1 MPKSEAPPKP
11 ATPRP
16 ESSRPAVEKNA
27 PLAVPPSVASSNDLF
42 GALDDTQDYLKVL
55 YYGPEGSAKSSNA
68 LTLAKMG
75 RILLINA
82 EGGAKR
88 QALKRLGIPTENIR
102 VWPRRQGD
110 PITNA
115 GLDELYFQI
124 KTDLDADPESW
135 AGVVF
140 DSITDIVT
148 ALLGQVVERRID
160 KARAKGVLID
170 DVDEHFTEISDYGTM
185 SKMISDKIRKFR
197 DLPTHVVYTALQ
209 RRVVDN
215 DTSLV
220 TYMPAVTPGVAVPLL
235 GYVDFVL
242 ACRAEDE
249 QGNFRALTKKG
260 NRYRA
265 KDRFGI
271 LPDVMAVPS
280 MERLF
285 AYASGELT
293 IDSDPLQG
301 TVRQITSGKIQSE
314 SKDDESKNEFDTAA
328 EDAVDNQE

>member
-1 MPKSEAPPKP
+1 MPKAETP
-11 ATPRP
+11 AKTTSARP
-16 ESSRPAVEKNA
+16 ESSRPSSAKNA
-27 PLAVPPSVASSNDLF
+27 PLNIPPVVGSSNDMF
-42 GALDDTQDYLKVL
+42 GSLDDTQDYLKVL
-55 YYGPEGSAKSSNA
+55 YYGREGSGKSSNA

-82 EGGAKR
+82 EGGAKKT
-88 QALKRLGIPTENIR
+88 ALKRLGIPTENVM

-124 KTDLDADPESW
+124 KTELEADPESW
-135 AGVVF
+135 VGVVF

-148 ALLGQVVERRID
+148 ALLGQVVDRRVE
-160 KARAKGVLID
+160 KARNRGVSID
-170 DVDEHFTEISDYGTM
+170 DIDEHFTEISDYGTM
-185 SKMISDKIRKFR
+185 SKIVSDKIRKFR
-197 DLPTHVVYTALQ
+197 DLPTHVVYTALE
-209 RRVVDN
+209 RRVVDS
-215 DTSLV
+215 DTSQV
-220 TYMPAVTPGVAVPLL
+220 TYTPAVTPGVAVPLL

-249 QGNFRALTKKG
+249 QGNFRALTKRG

-271 LPDVMAVPS
+271 LPEIMAVPS

-285 AYASGELT
+285 AYAEGELT
-293 IDSDPLQG
+293 IDSDPLQV
-301 TVRQITSGKIQSE
+301 TVSQVKSGK
-314 SKDDESKNEFDTAA
+314 SKTKKSDDESNNEFDTAA
-328 EDAVDNQE
+328 DDAVDNHE

>member
-1 MPKSEAPPKP
+1 M
-11 ATPRP
+11 
-16 ESSRPAVEKNA
+16 
-27 PLAVPPSVASSNDLF
+27 F
-42 GALDDTQDYLKVL
+42 GSLDDTQDYLKVL
-55 YYGPEGSAKSSNA
+55 YYGREGSGKSSNA

-82 EGGAKR
+82 EGGAKKT
-88 QALKRLGIPTENIR
+88 ALKRLGIPTENVM

-124 KTDLDADPESW
+124 KTELEADPESW
-135 AGVVF
+135 VGVVF

-148 ALLGQVVERRID
+148 ALLGQVVDRRVE
-160 KARAKGVLID
+160 KARNRGVSID
-170 DVDEHFTEISDYGTM
+170 DIDEHFTEISDYGTM
-185 SKMISDKIRKFR
+185 SKIVSDKIRKFR
-197 DLPTHVVYTALQ
+197 DLPTHVVYTALE
-209 RRVVDN
+209 RRVVDS
-215 DTSLV
+215 DTSQV
-220 TYMPAVTPGVAVPLL
+220 TYTPAVTPGVAVPLL

-249 QGNFRALTKKG
+249 QGNFRALTKRG

-271 LPDVMAVPS
+271 LPEIMAVPS

-285 AYASGELT
+285 AYAEGELT
-293 IDSDPLQG
+293 IDSDPLQA
-301 TVRQITSGKIQSE
+301 TVSQIKSGK
-314 SKDDESKNEFDTAA
+314 SKTEKSDDESNNEFDTAA
-328 EDAVDNQE
+328 DDAVDNHE